1 MPVLITGYAA
11 YGINMRPA
19 FNDNLLPIYR
29 DGIGYAVC
37 HARGGGELGDEWHR
51 AAMKATK
58 HLSWEDFIACAAWL
72 VANGYTRSDRLDAEG
87 ASAGGMQV
95 GRAMTARPDRL
106 AGVERKSVG
115 VGQSVSLS
123 VEHWLRRVL
132 NKRTHPRSV
141 ATHI

>member
-58 HLSWEDFIACAAWL
+58 HLSWEDFIACAEWL
-72 VANGYTRSDRLDAEG
+72 VANGYTRSRSEEHTSEL
-87 ASAGGMQV
+87 
-95 GRAMTARPDRL
+95 
-106 AGVERKSVG
+106 
-115 VGQSVSLS
+115 QSLMRNSYAVFCL
-123 VEHWLRRVL
+123 
-132 NKRTHPRSV
+132 KKQTK
-141 ATHI
+141 TI

>member
-51 AAMKATK
+51 AALKATK
-58 HLSWEDFIACAAWL
+58 HLSWEDFIACAEWL
-72 VANGYTRSDRLDAEG
+72 VANGYTRSDRLVAEEIGRG
-87 ASAGGMQV
+87 ACR
-95 GRAMTARPDRL
+95 GR
-106 AGVERKSVG
+106 VCKCV
-115 VGQSVSLS
+115 
-123 VEHWLRRVL
+123 
-132 NKRTHPRSV
+132 
-141 ATHI
+141 

>member
-1 MPVLITGYAA
+1 MRVPLSIVYPREWNRAQPMPVLITGYAA

-58 HLSWEDFIACAAWL
+58 HLSWEDFIAC
-72 VANGYTRSDRLDAEG
+72 RSEEHTSEL
-87 ASAGGMQV
+87 
-95 GRAMTARPDRL
+95 P
-106 AGVERKSVG
+106 
-115 VGQSVSLS
+115 SLMRIS
-123 VEHWLRRVL
+123 YAVFCL
-132 NKRTHPRSV
+132 KK
-141 ATHI
+141 